1 MTRATLLAFA
11 GLAALALAGCDGP
24 SSILSKSEIGDCY
37 QRTGTG
43 SLGEAQF
50 EKRPC
55 PDDVALAEESAPVS
69 VDDAAALAEDT
80 EGQVTLSALSEGG
93 SASAPTAATA
103 TTCVQVPVCAA
114 PSGGARYV
122 ATSTVRPK
130 VSAGKSATRR
140 RATTT
145 RRTTTTYSGG
155 GGSQDYVGLGIDYAR
170 VGDEAYSQRQTDVRQ
185 TYSNTSADYSARTQS
200 TYNEQSSASYSSSGS
215 SGYAYAQTGQCCAA
229 NRGPAPHST
238 FDSQGF
244 LTWAGKVQ
252 YQPGNRR

>member
-24 SSILSKSEIGDCY
+24 NSILSKSEIGDCY
-37 QRTGTG
+37 QRTGSG
-43 SLGEAQF
+43 SLGEAKF

-55 PDDVALAEESAPVS
+55 PDDVALAAEAAPAS
-69 VDDAAALAEDT
+69 VDDAAAPAEET

-93 SASAPTAATA
+93 SAGGAAPATA

-122 ATSTVRPK
+122 ATSSVRPK
-130 VSAGKSATRR
+130 VSAGGSATRR
-140 RATTT
+140 RATVSH
-145 RRTTTTYSGG
+145 RTTTTHSGG

-170 VGDEAYSQRQTDVRQ
+170 ATDDSSSQSETGVRQ
-185 TYSNTSADYSARTQS
+185 TYSSVSADYTDRSQS
-200 TYNEQSSASYSSSGS
+200 SYSEQSSASYSNSGS
-215 SGYAYAQTGQCCAA
+215 SGYAYAQTSQCCAA
-229 NRGPAPHST
+229 NRGPAPHSP
-238 FDSQGF
+238 FDSQGY
-244 LTWAGKVQ
+244 LTWPGKVQ